1 LAAWRRD
8 HEDDASSESDVER
21 AARDA
26 AATLALIGLAIEER
40 GLRLSDGRVRVFL
53 HAEDVAAVV
62 ATAQALSNQC
72 ALIGRTVPNL
82 RHDRTAGCPS
92 LLFAAGS
99 FGAPL
104 SRDSRHVCNPGW
116 WSGVSGFDKPLVSS
130 DGESHGFQRRT

>member
-82 RHDRTAGCPS
+82 RLLVPLTSGPVLASVGPGVRFRRSRCGCP
-92 LLFAAGS
+92 
-99 FGAPL
+99 
-104 SRDSRHVCNPGW
+104 R
-116 WSGVSGFDKPLVSS
+116 
-130 DGESHGFQRRT
+130 